1 MDEFGE
7 HPEKLIETQS
17 SLNWPSSAIKPF
29 ESGSCSALWQSFAKS
44 IFLWPSR
51 LAEEGLVALRKD
63 EFSKTSLT
71 KNLKTS

>member
-44 IFLWPSR
+44 IFLWPSQSLGGRGSGR
-51 LAEEGLVALRKD
+51 LTEGRVL
-63 EFSKTSLT
+63 
-71 KNLKTS
+71 KN